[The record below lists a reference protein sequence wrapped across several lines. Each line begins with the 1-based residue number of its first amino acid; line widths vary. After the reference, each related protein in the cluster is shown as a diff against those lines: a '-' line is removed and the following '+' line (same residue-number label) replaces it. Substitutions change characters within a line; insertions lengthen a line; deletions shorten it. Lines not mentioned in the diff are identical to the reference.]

1 LLICRVSF
9 QHHTHEE
16 EHGKI

>member
-1 LLICRVSF
+1 LLICRVGF